1 MRYWQLEENK
11 LKERKRGV
19 VGFKRDLKI
28 FKSENEYLVLGTDY
42 DIKLKDFLENLTKIL
57 PNLKPKSI
65 K

>member
-11 LKERKRGV
+11 LKERKKDV
-19 VGFKRDLKI
+19 VGFKRNLKI
-28 FKSENEYLVLGTDY
+28 LKCENEYLVLGTDY